1 MSDMKETIRNFIQSD
16 IANDNESISYDT
28 PLMSSGIID
37 SITALQL
44 VSFLEDTFK
53 IEFQPHEVDQEN
65 LETIDTI
72 AKFVASKQSGV

>member
-65 LETIDTI
+65 LETIDNI

>member
-1 MSDMKETIRNFIQSD
+1 MKETIRNFIQSD

>member
-65 LETIDTI
+65 LETIYTI